1 MSDPSADQLLAEA
14 HRLDAEAVQAGDEGE
29 QGRSLRAQAAALRM
43 QALGERVYPVLTCVT
58 CFRLTGWVNGDGNCD
73 ACVRRAQLHAAY
85 SDSHAGWV
93 SVADTRQAPT
103 QGPTPPLRARL
114 AAGLGRSQARARI
127 TAGRWLAFVEPGD
140 TGPIDP
146 ELGYELEVAHRD
158 EVELTDGSGI
168 LVRFSSVAQ
177 RFTESGWQ
185 QIELTKIAHRDIAVP
200 AEFPASLPVEQ
211 LVEAW
216 GDYQAAV
223 AAFNR
228 RVWAAEEESRE
239 AQRQAGEARDEAL
252 REQRHT
258 SDLLH
263 EDNS

>member
-1 MSDPSADQLLAEA
+1 M
-14 HRLDAEAVQAGDEGE
+14 
-29 QGRSLRAQAAALRM
+29 
-43 QALGERVYPVLTCVT
+43 
-58 CFRLTGWVNGDGNCD
+58 
-73 ACVRRAQLHAAY
+73 RRAQLNAAY

-93 SVADTRQAPT
+93 SVADTRRAPA
-103 QGPTPPLRARL
+103 PPPALPLRARL

-127 TAGRWLAFVEPGD
+127 AAQRWLAVVEPGD

-146 ELGYELEVAHRD
+146 EPGYELEIARRN
-158 EVELTDGSGI
+158 EVELTDGSGM
-168 LVRFSSVAQ
+168 LVRFSSVAY
-177 RFTESGWQ
+177 RFTEGGWQ

-200 AEFPASLPVEQ
+200 AEFPASLPVED

-216 GDYQAAV
+216 GDYQQAV

-228 RVWAAEEESRE
+228 RVWAAEEGKRE
-239 AQRQAGEARDEAL
+239 AQRQAGEAREEAF

-263 EDNS
+263 EDNR

>member
-1 MSDPSADQLLAEA
+1 M
-14 HRLDAEAVQAGDEGE
+14 
-29 QGRSLRAQAAALRM
+29 
-43 QALGERVYPVLTCVT
+43 YPVLTCVE
-58 CFRLTGWVNGDGNCD
+58 CFRLTGWVNGDGHCD
-73 ACVRRAQLHAAY
+73 ACVRRAQLNAAY

-93 SVADTRQAPT
+93 SVADTRQAAARP
-103 QGPTPPLRARL
+103 PALPLRARV

-127 TAGRWLAFVEPGD
+127 VADRWLAFVEPGD
-140 TGPIDP
+140 TGPIEP
-146 ELGYELEVAHRD
+146 ELGYELEIARRD

-177 RFTESGWQ
+177 RFTDSGWQ
-185 QIELTKIAHRDIAVP
+185 QIEQTKIAHRDIPVP
-200 AEFPASLPVEQ
+200 AEFPASLPVEH

-216 GDYQAAV
+216 GDYQGAV

-228 RVWAAEEESRE
+228 RVWTAEEQRRE
-239 AQRQAGEARDEAL
+239 AERQAGEAREEAL

-263 EDNS
+263 EDNR